1 MAALDVERHDG
12 DRRCGVAADGFQDLD
27 LGLHPDFAH
36 LLGDEKPVLVVRN
49 DDRGTSA
56 VETSHPQY
64 RVLKQGSI
72 GNEGQE
78 LFRQKPPRHRP
89 QAGA

>member
-1 MAALDVERHDG
+1 VKRRDG

-27 LGLHPDFAH
+27 LGLHPDFMH
-36 LLGDEKPVLVVRN
+36 LLCDEKSVLVVRD
-49 DDRGTSA
+49 DDRGTRA
-56 VETSHPQY
+56 VETPHPQH

-72 GNEGQE
+72 GNERQKLLG
-78 LFRQKPPRHRP
+78 QKPPRHRP